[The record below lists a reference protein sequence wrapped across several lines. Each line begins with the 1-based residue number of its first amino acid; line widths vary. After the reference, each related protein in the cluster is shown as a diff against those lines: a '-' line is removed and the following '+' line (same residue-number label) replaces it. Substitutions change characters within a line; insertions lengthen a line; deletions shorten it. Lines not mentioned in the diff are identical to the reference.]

1 MARSASIVGL
11 AGKLEVEALSML
23 GPSPPWTG
31 QVAGAEHN
39 RGVSWPDKSP
49 DRPAVKSDS
58 VPHSLSPRM
67 WVTMKDF
74 LADPT
79 QWPLGCVLFGHSLSL
94 SETALQA
101 DGA

>member
-1 MARSASIVGL
+1 M
-11 AGKLEVEALSML
+11 
-23 GPSPPWTG
+23 
-31 QVAGAEHN
+31 
-39 RGVSWPDKSP
+39 
-49 DRPAVKSDS
+49 KSDS

-67 WVTMKDF
+67 WVTVKDF

-101 DGA
+101 DREHDSQGKGATGVMEDKSSRRGRS